1 MIEEAE
7 RAWVEKNK
15 PYLCDKEDT
24 QKIFFYTYCE

>member
-24 QKIFFYTYCE
+24 PKKIFYTYQ